1 MTKRQRQDIF
11 RQTLDEQRRV
21 NDQLRQQQH
30 QQQQVRGHTQDED
43 VSMGRHLAS
52 NSALLSADL
61 DTNSRVIPGLDFDRV
76 SSKGVLDRP
85 SSGSSGG
92 GRGKQP
98 YMSALSEMNGRPLH
112 VRQQQFEK
120 ESRYRNMLKD
130 QIEENKRRKVR
141 IKPSCRMLT
150 EEYGV

>member
-1 MTKRQRQDIF
+1 MSLHFSEDSLTKRQRQDIF

-21 NDQLRQQQH
+21 NDQLRQQQ
-30 QQQQVRGHTQDED
+30 QQQQQARGHIRDED
-43 VSMGRHLAS
+43 VSSGRQRAS
-52 NSALLSADL
+52 DSALLPADL
-61 DTNSRVIPGLDFDRV
+61 DNNSRVIPGLDFDRV
-76 SSKGVLDRP
+76 TSKGALERP

-141 IKPSCRMLT
+141 IKLSC
-150 EEYGV
+150 